1 MRIDISTDNSADS
14 KATFIYLMHEK
25 DCAMIELFEFTD
37 SVYVYVYDFSKNF
50 SKTAF
55 ENVNLAKAY
64 IFELVK
70 ELIIY

>member
-25 DCAMIELFEFTD
+25 DCAMIELFEFEV

-64 IFELVK
+64 IFELIK
-70 ELIIY
+70 EFNIY